1 MLRYSR
7 KIIWLRV
14 GPTNSDSKVVAYY
27 YVRSIMEY
35 NGVPLVLQSDPG
47 TENVLIGALQCT
59 LRHEADD
66 YFAGIKSFRVVRSK
80 FNQRIEAWWSMFR
93 RQSSEW
99 WINFFKDLV
108 SFGEFN
114 RDNVVDIQCLRYCFM
129 PVVQQELNL
138 LVERWNNHHISANRN
153 AACPNGRPNTL
164 HIAPEDSGG
173 TDCLQPV
180 EEIDIDFAL
189 HLCKVS
195 TISGSLEFDQRAAD
209 LYQNLA
215 WKEAERWEDA
225 LKKYFYLR
233 EKMLIN
239 A

>member
-1 MLRYSR
+1 MNWCSPIY
-7 KIIWLRV
+7 II
-14 GPTNSDSKVVAYY
+14 Y
-27 YVRSIMEY
+27 
-35 NGVPLVLQSDPG
+35 
-47 TENVLIGALQCT
+47 
-59 LRHEADD
+59 
-66 YFAGIKSFRVVRSK
+66 
-80 FNQRIEAWWSMFR
+80 
-93 RQSSEW
+93 
-99 WINFFKDLV
+99 
-108 SFGEFN
+108 
-114 RDNVVDIQCLRYCFM
+114 
-129 PVVQQELNL
+129 PVV
-138 LVERWNNHHISANRN
+138 
-153 AACPNGRPNTL
+153 
-164 HIAPEDSGG
+164 GG